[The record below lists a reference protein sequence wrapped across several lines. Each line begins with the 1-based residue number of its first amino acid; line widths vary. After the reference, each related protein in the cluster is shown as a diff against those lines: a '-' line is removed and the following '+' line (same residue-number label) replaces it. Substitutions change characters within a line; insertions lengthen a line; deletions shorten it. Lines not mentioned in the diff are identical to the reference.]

1 MPFGFEPTHVLAVF
15 SAQLFTPFREDLK
28 SPRPIIGFQIDF

>member
-1 MPFGFEPTHVLAVF
+1 MPFDYEPTHVLAVF
-15 SAQLFTPFREDLK
+15 SAQLFTLFRENLK